1 MLNKGGDLQHNLF
14 DKILSIGYEL
24 ETNSLSKL
32 TLLPNTDILL
42 NSDITNE
49 FYNQITNEPIEEDD
63 IYDLRRNEKVEY
75 DVYTTKSLNS
85 TPIVDTYSKFLVTN
99 DIADNRF
106 TKYLSNLCD
115 DEEKKAIKE
124 ILRYKNQDLEDDE
137 EGSQDEADE
146 ESEEYELAKGL
157 KNELYSFKLDDSQK
171 IYKINFEMSNRKT
184 CGIFSVTEWV
194 FTYYKPKTGK
204 NIILDTFVNLIK
216 NLKYHFERLT
226 LVGQGELEMKIN
238 NKKEI
243 IPNPVKRKLFHYP
256 ETNMY
261 YLQSHFID
269 EEQNLDDICLVPQM
283 TFSCKAMNL
292 IDISRELIRD
302 TYKVFPDYHKESKN
316 RLIIINNLESCVEE
330 LFVSYN
336 KNASSNEVFSDN
348 IEPELLKTIKSYI
361 FLLLF
366 KLYQYYNNYLQDPNV
381 KAKSAKAKYL
391 KDTLFINSRHSN
403 YALYIQ
409 IKNSIRN
416 CFPQFNEIK
425 IIEITNKL
433 IVNEAILN
441 IYLINQLNF
450 VRKGAFKLSNKIDKE
465 NKHYGDPHYSLISY
479 FEYFENPIEET
490 EKINGK
496 VQWSKTLELKH
507 DWLKYNSLDVFS
519 SVMEIKDDIILIE
532 VRQFARILSSLISS
546 IADEELFS
554 EILNGSCNRILKTNS
569 FNLTSFTVK
578 TLYLFANLYEKIKRS
593 SASSSKTSSKG
604 SKKSSKNTSSKGS
617 KKGSKNGSKKGGK
630 CRKTKKLNL
639 I

>member
-1 MLNKGGDLQHNLF
+1 
-14 DKILSIGYEL
+14 
-24 ETNSLSKL
+24 
-32 TLLPNTDILL
+32 
-42 NSDITNE
+42 
-49 FYNQITNEPIEEDD
+49 
-63 IYDLRRNEKVEY
+63 
-75 DVYTTKSLNS
+75 
-85 TPIVDTYSKFLVTN
+85 
-99 DIADNRF
+99 
-106 TKYLSNLCD
+106 
-115 DEEKKAIKE
+115 
-124 ILRYKNQDLEDDE
+124 
-137 EGSQDEADE
+137 
-146 ESEEYELAKGL
+146 
-157 KNELYSFKLDDSQK
+157 
-171 IYKINFEMSNRKT
+171 
-184 CGIFSVTEWV
+184 
-194 FTYYKPKTGK
+194 
-204 NIILDTFVNLIK
+204 
-216 NLKYHFERLT
+216 
-226 LVGQGELEMKIN
+226 
-238 NKKEI
+238 
-243 IPNPVKRKLFHYP
+243 
-256 ETNMY
+256 
-261 YLQSHFID
+261 
-269 EEQNLDDICLVPQM
+269 M

-381 KAKSAKAKYL
+381 KAKSVKAKYL

-403 YALYIQ
+403 YDLYLQ
-409 IKNSIRN
+409 IKNSIRK

-604 SKKSSKNTSSKGS
+604 SKNSSKKTSS
-617 KKGSKNGSKKGGK
+617 KGSKNGSKKGGK
-630 CRKTKKLNL
+630 CRKTKKL
-639 I
+639 IKF